1 MQTTPL
7 TLLEQL
13 RQPACGPEHWGRF
26 VDLYSPLLF
35 EWARRSGVPAGDAPD
50 LVQNV
55 LVTLIRR
62 LPAFERRPGG
72 SFRGWLWAV
81 LKNCWADDCR
91 ARARQPAIAGAVN
104 PDHYEAPDPVV
115 ELSEVEYRQYL
126 TRRLIRV
133 LERDFPERTWRA
145 FWGHV
150 VEGRRAADVA
160 AELGTSA
167 NAVYL
172 ARGRVLQRL
181 REELAAFAD

>member
-1 MQTTPL
+1 MQTTPH
-7 TLLEQL
+7 TLLEHL

-35 EWARRSGVPAGDAPD
+35 EWARRSDVPSADAPD

-62 LPAFERRPGG
+62 LPAFERQSG
-72 SFRGWLWAV
+72 SNFRGWLWTE
-81 LKNCWADDCR
+81 LKNCWADDLR
-91 ARARQPAIAGAVN
+91 VRARQPAIAVAAN
-104 PDHYEAPDPVV
+104 PDHHEIPDPIV
-115 ELSEVEYRQYL
+115 ELSETEYRQYL
-126 TRRLIRV
+126 TRRLVRV

-145 FWGHV
+145 FWAHV
-150 VEGRRAADVA
+150 VESRPAVEVA
-160 AELGTSA
+160 AELETSA

-181 REELAAFAD
+181 REELAALAD